1 LQLKHDLFISSQ
13 CGVLEQ
19 SPAENI
25 AIVAN
30 VDKWDVRLI
39 SSHSNVLPSHNNS
52 ANGIIGMSQLVAS
65 MLECFQ
71 AMANSGA
78 TEFQC
83 LSFIESKMR
92 EIYLQSETL
101 ASFLMETEFCTLSM
115 LTTTLNLSVND
126 IPLLLSIASIH
137 SPQVS
142 KRYGISFR

>member
-1 LQLKHDLFISSQ
+1 
-13 CGVLEQ
+13 VLEQ

-71 AMANSGA
+71 AMASSGA

-83 LSFIESKMR
+83 LSFIESKLR

-101 ASFLMETEFCTLSM
+101 AAFLMDTEFCTLNM

-137 SPQVS
+137 SPQVC